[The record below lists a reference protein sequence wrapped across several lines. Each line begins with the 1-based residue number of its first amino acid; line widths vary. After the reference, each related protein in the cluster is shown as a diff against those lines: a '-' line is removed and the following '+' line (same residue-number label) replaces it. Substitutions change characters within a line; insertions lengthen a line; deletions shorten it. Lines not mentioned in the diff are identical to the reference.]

1 MHNHKHHK
9 HTHDSS
15 AQSGSHKTLLL
26 AILMTLSFAVIEVF
40 GGVWSGSLVLLGD
53 AGHVASD
60 SLALAIS
67 AFAAWV
73 ALKPPSHKHS
83 YGLGRAEVI
92 AAWVSS
98 VFMLMIALAII
109 VEAIRRFDKPL
120 HIHGGPVI
128 IIASIGLLL
137 NLIIAWMLARHE
149 RTLNIRA
156 ILLHV
161 LSDILGTFAVL
172 ISGAVIYF
180 IHWTKIDPILSI
192 VIGVLII
199 FSSLRLLRESIT
211 VLMEGVPAHLDL
223 HEVWETMSQQ
233 TDVQAVH
240 DLHIWTLSSGK
251 TALSA
256 HIDIKD
262 LTKWDNVLLN
272 LKSVLHEKYDIDHIT
287 LQPEIDVTKCEPCYK
302 P

>member
-1 MHNHKHHK
+1 MHDHHHHHHHS
-9 HTHDSS
+9 HT
-15 AQSGSHKTLLL
+15 GSHKALLL
-26 AILMTLSFAVIEVF
+26 AILLTLGFAAIEAL
-40 GGVWSGSLVLLGD
+40 GGLWSGSLVLLGD

-83 YGLGRAEVI
+83 YGLGRAEII

-98 VFMLMIALAII
+98 VVMLVIALVII
-109 VEAIRRFDKPL
+109 VEAIRRFDIPL
-120 HIHGGPVI
+120 QVRGGPVMV
-128 IIASIGLLL
+128 IAAAGLLL
-137 NLIIAWMLARHE
+137 NLGIAWMLARRE

-180 IHWTKIDPILSI
+180 THWTKIDPILSI

-211 VLMEGVPAHLDL
+211 ILMEGVPDHLDL
-223 HEVWETMSQQ
+223 HEVQETLSQQ
-233 TDVQAVH
+233 TDVKAVH

-256 HIDIKD
+256 HIDID
-262 LTKWDNVLLN
+262 NITKWDEVLLT
-272 LKSVLHEKYDIDHIT
+272 LKSVLHEKYHIDHIT